1 MGRGSH
7 KSIYHAT
14 WLRQCQIVYTYP
26 KVSPI
31 GMIEGTPV
39 AEYEQAIKD
48 HPDAGAIVVT
58 SPTYEGMIEP
68 LDEIVALAH
77 ARGIPVIVDAAHGAH
92 LGFDPYFPKSPLES
106 GADLVI
112 MSLHKTLPALTQTA
126 VLHVNE
132 NSLVSER
139 QI

>member
-1 MGRGSH
+1 M
-7 KSIYHAT
+7 
-14 WLRQCQIVYTYP
+14 
-26 KVSPI
+26 
-31 GMIEGTPV
+31 
-39 AEYEQAIKD
+39 
-48 HPDAGAIVVT
+48 VT

-139 QI
+139 EQIETYLDGFETRSPSYVLMASICQHPLSGRRKSGIWGYMPLVCRTL